1 MKNKQKVRWLIV
13 GICALIFYL
22 AFFLMGNHFIQSTQR
37 QQVQALGQDYQDS
50 LLGQT
55 KTTTSKRWQ
64 KNYQVE
70 VIDLPATGSTELAK
84 VARNV
89 AKHNLVNT
97 GAPYLKVE
105 YQQQRYLLYLISDQH
120 SKQNEAM
127 LVQPLA
133 SIGHDFR
140 SLWLIFS
147 LLYWVLIAAFFWLMW
162 QHQKSV
168 RRKLGLLSHN
178 VLALADQKEPE
189 PVLFTADDPF
199 FTLGNQLKDLSQ
211 TSEQQLLAAQLH
223 EQSFKSLINNL
234 PLGVMLLDRDG
245 RVEVTNR
252 ALATILNVATREG
265 AMETYVDYVKTYELS
280 RMIEHALRQPQVKR
294 HQRRDI
300 QLVGD
305 EGRFVE
311 ADVISLVGDEADLN
325 DMRVLVMLYD
335 LTEIKQNEQMQLDFV
350 ANASHELRTPVTV
363 IAGYAETLLAGAQHD
378 PVKAQEFIRTI
389 AEQAQHLEALIHDI
403 LLLSRADQDM
413 PIKWQT
419 VHLDQ
424 VTQHTLKLL
433 QKPIQALQLKINLD
447 LAQYHGPILSDEVK
461 LEQIIK
467 NLVTNAVR
475 YNRTQGEITIAL
487 ATTPTTTTIK
497 VRDTGIGLTTED
509 QTRIFERFYRADHA
523 HSANEEGTG
532 LGLAIVAN
540 LVDQLNGQVT
550 VQSQLGVGSTFTVTL
565 PVNHV
570 E

>member
-1 MKNKQKVRWLIV
+1 
-13 GICALIFYL
+13 
-22 AFFLMGNHFIQSTQR
+22 MGNHFIQSTQKE
-37 QQVQALGQDYQDS
+37 QVKALGQDYQDA
-50 LLGQT
+50 LLGQAKAQT
-55 KTTTSKRWQ
+55 LKRWQ
-64 KNYQVE
+64 RNYQVE
-70 VIDLPATGSTELAK
+70 VVDLPVTGTSELAK
-84 VARNV
+84 VAQNV

-105 YQQQRYLLYLISDQH
+105 YRQRRYLLYLISDSA

-133 SIGHDFR
+133 SIWGDFR
-140 SLWLIFS
+140 ALWVTFS
-147 LLYWVLIAAFFWLMW
+147 LLYWLLIAAFFWLMW

-168 RRKLGLLSHN
+168 RRKLGLLRHN
-178 VLALADQKEPE
+178 VVAITQQQEPE

-199 FTLGNQLKDLSQ
+199 FLLGNQLKDLSQ
-211 TSEQQLLAAQLH
+211 IRDQQLLAAQLH
-223 EQSFKSLINNL
+223 EKSFRSLINNL

-245 RVEVTNR
+245 RVEMANQAV
-252 ALATILNVATREG
+252 ATILNVAKIDSAAEN
-265 AMETYVDYVKTYELS
+265 YVDYVKTYALS
-280 RMIEHALRQPQVKR
+280 RMIEHALRQPTVKR

-305 EGRFVE
+305 DGRFVE
-311 ADVISLVGDEADLN
+311 ADVISLIGDEAELN

-378 PVKAQEFIRTI
+378 SIKSREFIQTI
-389 AEQAQHLEALIHDI
+389 AEQAHHLEELIHDI

-419 VHLDQ
+419 VNLEQ
-424 VTQHTLKLL
+424 VAQQTIKVL
-433 QKPIQALQLKINLD
+433 QDPIKAKQLKVNLD
-447 LAQYHGPILSDEVK
+447 VAQYTGPILSDEVK

-475 YNRTQGEITIAL
+475 YNREQGEITLAL
-487 ATTPTTTTIK
+487 ATTATATTIK

-523 HSANEEGTG
+523 HNATEKGTG

-550 VQSQLGVGSTFTVTL
+550 VQSQLGVGSTFIVTL

>member
-1 MKNKQKVRWLIV
+1 MKHKQKLRWLIV

-22 AFFLMGNHFIQSTQR
+22 AFFFMGNHFIQSNQKE
-37 QQVQALGQDYQDS
+37 QVKALGQDYQDA
-50 LLGQT
+50 LLGQAKAQT
-55 KTTTSKRWQ
+55 LKRWQ
-64 KNYQVE
+64 RNYQVE
-70 VIDLPATGSTELAK
+70 VVDLPVTGTSELAK
-84 VARNV
+84 VAQNV

-105 YQQQRYLLYLISDQH
+105 YRQQRYLLYLISDSV

-133 SIGHDFR
+133 GIWSDFR
-140 SLWLIFS
+140 GLWVTFS
-147 LLYWVLIAAFFWLMW
+147 LLYWLLIAAFFWLMW

-178 VLALADQKEPE
+178 VVAITQQQEPE

-199 FTLGNQLKDLSQ
+199 FPLGNQLKDLSQ
-211 TSEQQLLAAQLH
+211 IRDQQLLAAQLH
-223 EQSFKSLINNL
+223 EKSFRSLINNL

-245 RVEVTNR
+245 RVEMANQAV
-252 ALATILNVATREG
+252 ATILNVARIDSASEN
-265 AMETYVDYVKTYELS
+265 YVDYVKTYALS
-280 RMIEHALRQPQVKR
+280 RMIEHALRQPTVKR

-305 EGRFVE
+305 DGRFVE
-311 ADVISLVGDEADLN
+311 ADVISLIGDEAELN

-378 PVKAQEFIRTI
+378 SLKSREFIQTI
-389 AEQAQHLEALIHDI
+389 AEQAHHLEELIHDI

-419 VHLDQ
+419 VNLEQ
-424 VTQHTLKLL
+424 VAQQTIKVL
-433 QKPIQALQLKINLD
+433 QDPIKAKQLKVNLD
-447 LAQYHGPILSDEVK
+447 VAQYTGPILSDEVK

-475 YNRTQGEITIAL
+475 YNREQGEITIAL
-487 ATTPTTTTIK
+487 ATTATATTIK

-523 HSANEEGTG
+523 HNATEKGTG

-550 VQSQLGVGSTFTVTL
+550 VQSQLGVGSTFIVTL